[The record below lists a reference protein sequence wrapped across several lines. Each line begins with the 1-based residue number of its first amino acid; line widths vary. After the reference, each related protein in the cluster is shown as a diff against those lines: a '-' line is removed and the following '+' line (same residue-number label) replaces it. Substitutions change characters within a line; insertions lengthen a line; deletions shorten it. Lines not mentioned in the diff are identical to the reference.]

1 MTKYPKL
8 TEMGITSFD
17 SIKKYTLRQEG
28 EFDILKVYYK
38 REKGSFLPRSKK
50 FSFGRATRTV
60 MIDSGRQLWQEVS
73 EVSPILLSALTE
85 LHKIAKEEK
94 IVVDTKE
101 EIIKSIAHLDRIV
114 SEKMDEIQALVNKL

>member
-50 FSFGRATRTV
+50 FS
-60 MIDSGRQLWQEVS
+60 L
-73 EVSPILLSALTE
+73 
-85 LHKIAKEEK
+85 
-94 IVVDTKE
+94 VVQPV
-101 EIIKSIAHLDRIV
+101 L
-114 SEKMDEIQALVNKL
+114 